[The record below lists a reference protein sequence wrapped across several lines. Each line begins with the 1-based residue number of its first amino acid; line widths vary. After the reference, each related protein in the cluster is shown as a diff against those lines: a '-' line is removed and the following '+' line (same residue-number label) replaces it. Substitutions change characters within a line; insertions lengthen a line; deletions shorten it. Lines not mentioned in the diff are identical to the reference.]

1 MPVTAIVILN
11 YNGIDFLKKYLNTLI
26 KNSDKYEIIVADNGS
41 TDSSL
46 DWLSKN
52 HSEIRIIVL
61 KENNGYANGYNL
73 ALKEV
78 VADYYA
84 LINSD
89 VKTTPNWLDPLVL
102 FLEEHADYSA
112 IQPKILDQNNSSKFE
127 YAGAAGGQLDALGYP
142 YCRGRIFNTIENDH
156 GQYDDDIDVFWTSG
170 ACMIIRAQDFNEVGG
185 FDPYFFAHMEEID
198 LCWRLALK
206 GKKFR
211 YSSKSTIYHVG
222 GGTLSVSNPQ
232 KTYLNFRNGLF
243 MLLKNLPKK
252 HLIIIPVR
260 MILDFATAFLF
271 WRKQGF
277 SHFKAIFQAELD
289 FILNLKTYW
298 TKRNHRATN
307 KINLNY
313 EVKSVVLQYFLFNEK
328 TYKEL
333 NQ

>member
-61 KENNGYANGYNL
+61 KKNNGYANGYNL

-185 FDPYFFAHMEEID
+185 FDPCFFAHMEEID